1 MRTVSIDIS
10 KEILILCEKVT
21 AKRPRA
27 VIDAILEK
35 GFVTTE
41 DLQSL
46 GYDHAPR
53 AARDV
58 RENGIPLET
67 FKVKSSRTGRMIAAY
82 KFGNPDDIKD
92 GRLGGRQ
99 VFSKQFK
106 QELIEYYGEKD
117 HFSGAKLEA
126 RYLQIDHRIP
136 YEVSGDDNLV
146 EKNVNDYM
154 LIDGSTQR
162 AKSWSCENCINW
174 QTHRNK
180 TICQTCYWAYPE
192 NYQHIALK
200 PSARIELVFDNAEET
215 ILFRT
220 LTEHAKASNVSLN
233 DFLKILLFSYI
244 QSKAP

>member
-1 MRTVSIDIS
+1 MVSDVS
-10 KEILILCEKVT
+10 KEILALCEKVT

-46 GYDHAPR
+46 SYDHAPR

-82 KFGNPDDIKD
+82 RFGNPDEIKD

-106 QELIEYYGEKD
+106 QELIDHYGERD
-117 HFSGAKLEA
+117 HISGAKLEA

-136 YEVSGDDNLV
+136 YEVSGDDNLT
-146 EKNVNDYM
+146 EKNVADYM
-154 LIDGSTQR
+154 LIDASMQR

-174 QTHRNK
+174 QRDRNK
-180 TICQTCYWAYPE
+180 IICQTCYWAFPE
-192 NYQHIALK
+192 SYQHIALK
-200 PSARIELVFDNAEET
+200 PSVRIELVFDQSDEISLLHA
-215 ILFRT
+215 
-220 LTEHAKASNVSLN
+220 LTELAKIDNVTLS
-233 DFLKILLFSYI
+233 DFLKEILFSYI
-244 QSKAP
+244 QSKEP